1 MRASRRPLW
10 YLSAVRRL
18 AALTITLALLS
29 ACGGS
34 DDSDDAAV
42 AQNVPEAGADADAGE
57 GEAAEPGPD
66 QSPIVEALEVS
77 SADGAAVLT
86 IPAGALPAG
95 VGPDDVSI
103 TDITADA
110 AALTEGVPLLAAYE
124 LRPSGLQF
132 PEPVTLT
139 VRLPFTPGQ
148 PHDFVLLGD
157 AGEFEVLRA
166 TLAEVDGEAREAVWA
181 LALPHFSSVH
191 IFTSIQDGVTLEPRP
206 IPDVNVGEAFIAQ
219 VVVRRGN
226 WEGESTVRGFFVG
239 EDAPSG
245 IVHLTILTTTG
256 EWTLAG
262 DFRAAGP
269 VTPTEGTNPD
279 PRMAFADR
287 SEFLVEQAFTCTA
300 VGAFTI
306 SYTADA
312 ELQISR
318 RVVRTQG
325 GEVISDELVTPP
337 PGREAVQAV
346 GVAALSGV
354 CRDQIVAQAAA
365 PITTYSVEVPGD
377 AGTFTWSGTDCGSV
391 TGSTTNTTVWNH
403 GEEDCVHVGE
413 AHPTTMIELVMVIDE
428 IEWRCTY
435 LSAASGTGP
444 LCERPIRVGESS
456 S

>member
-1 MRASRRPLW
+1 M
-10 YLSAVRRL
+10 RRL
-18 AALTITLALLS
+18 AALTIALALLS

-34 DDSDDAAV
+34 DTSDDAAV
-42 AQNVPEAGADADAGE
+42 AQNVPEAGADA

-77 SADGAAVLT
+77 SLDGAAVLT

-103 TDITADA
+103 ADITADA
-110 AALTEGVPLLAAYE
+110 AALTEGVTLLAAYE

-181 LALPHFSSVH
+181 VAVPHFSSVH
-191 IFTSIQDGVTLEPRP
+191 IFAVARDGVTLEPRP
-206 IPDVNVGEAFIAQ
+206 IPDVNVGEAFTALVLVQ
-219 VVVRRGN
+219 RGD
-226 WEGESTVRGFFVG
+226 WEGEATVRLVFLG
-239 EDAPSG
+239 EDAPPP
-245 IVHLTILTTTG
+245 ITRLTIFTTTG

-300 VGAFTI
+300 VGTFTI

-312 ELQISR
+312 ELAVSR
-318 RVVRTQG
+318 RAVETQG
-325 GEVISDELVTPP
+325 GEIISDEVVTPP
-337 PGREAVQAV
+337 LGPEAVQAI

-354 CRDQIVAQAAA
+354 CRDQIVAQAAT

-391 TGSTTNTTVWNH
+391 TGSTTNTFVWNH

-413 AHPTTMIELVMVIDE
+413 AHPTTVIELVMVIEE

-435 LSAASGTGP
+435 VSAASGTGP
-444 LCERPIRVGESS
+444 LCERSLRVGESS